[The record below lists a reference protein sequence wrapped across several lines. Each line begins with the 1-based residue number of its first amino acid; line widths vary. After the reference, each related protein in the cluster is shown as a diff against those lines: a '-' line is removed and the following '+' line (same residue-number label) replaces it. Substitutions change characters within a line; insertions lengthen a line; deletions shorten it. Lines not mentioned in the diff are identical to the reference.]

1 MSRRVFTL
9 NEALAELLRDDEDD
23 FLNGEGNVNE
33 GSDSD
38 ESEDLEKKMNRR
50 CRSLLK
56 AQEMPLVKAARR
68 TFYYLVIFIDRLDPT
83 DDPLMRERN

>member
-38 ESEDLEKKMNRR
+38 ESEDLEKK
-50 CRSLLK
+50 
-56 AQEMPLVKAARR
+56 
-68 TFYYLVIFIDRLDPT
+68 
-83 DDPLMRERN
+83 